1 MEGVEDV
8 LSFGLRK
15 LGYSELRESQRKVVE
30 SYVSG
35 KDIFFCSPM
44 GSGKSLCF
52 EIAPFVF
59 EGIAVGVENAERQAY
74 IIICMHSGGPSGVF
88 DEKPSMV

>member
-1 MEGVEDV
+1 MS
-8 LSFGLRK
+8 LRSFGLRK

-35 KDIFFCSPM
+35 KDVRFRSPT
-44 GSGKSLCF
+44 GSGKSFCF

-59 EGIAVGVENAERQAY
+59 EGIAVGVENAERRACTSSVC
-74 IIICMHSGGPSGVF
+74 IVVAPLV
-88 DEKPSMV
+88 SMV